1 MVTELVETT
10 ETGYDLLHDL
20 VPADL
25 AGSDYM
31 FPVGLS

>member
-10 ETGYDLLHDL
+10 ETGYDLVHDL

-25 AGSDYM
+25 AGSDCM